1 MVVVAVMLGYA
12 AAASG
17 QETTDR
23 TRVRFELTS
32 DSCPKLPAG
41 TTLKGSGRQ
50 KSVTKTITD
59 PNGIRTVVNYTRA
72 RGTATSQKGV
82 RYRFDYR
89 NSFSVSN
96 TAANPAQ
103 YSGTMFDL
111 FELVRRGRT
120 TLSNGFVAVFT
131 TDLGESNTLQPL
143 YAFGD
148 PLDFAT
154 GTARCDPL

>member
-1 MVVVAVMLGYA
+1 MVVVAVMLGDA

-32 DSCPKLPAG
+32 DSCPRLPAG

-72 RGTATSQKGV
+72 RGKATSQKGV